1 MVSDDFDFGGVFTRP
16 AKAEAPLIIDADAV
30 LSAAA
35 AFEGLQAFAG
45 RKAHNVE
52 SAEVSSWRSFRRS
65 VRWMSGGKC
74 LEAVPAKS
82 FSVSVPAKLRIT
94 TRNVGGAGRP
104 QVE

>member
-16 AKAEAPLIIDADAV
+16 AKAEAPLIIDANAV

-35 AFEGLQAFAG
+35 AFEGLQ
-45 RKAHNVE
+45 AHNVE